1 MRNRFDTLKFAIPAE
16 AVQGIR
22 QAAFNEK
29 TDCDLETGQ
38 VRTWLKAKPSALPIG
53 FAELTNERNHPDW
66 TISLSAKTLGDSYLH
81 GIGLENIEE
90 ALLGIGQILDL
101 NLYRTLDS
109 NPQVYR
115 ADTSSNIPL
124 TTIGTQSQNQIM
136 EALNMAKRNPKFK
149 TQVFNRAKISAS
161 PSKGIRRK
169 RTTSRPMTNFLI

>member
-66 TISLSAKTLGDSYLH
+66 TISLSAKTLGDSYLQ

-90 ALLGIGQILDL
+90 ALSGIGQILDL
-101 NLYRTLDS
+101 NLYKALDS
-109 NPQVYR
+109 NPPSISGRYIEQHSPDRHWHPKPKPNHGGLEHGQAKPQIQDPSIQSGKEYR
-115 ADTSSNIPL
+115 HHLQRESGGKEL
-124 TTIGTQSQNQIM
+124 HQG
-136 EALNMAKRNPKFK
+136 L
-149 TQVFNRAKISAS
+149 
-161 PSKGIRRK
+161 
-169 RTTSRPMTNFLI
+169 